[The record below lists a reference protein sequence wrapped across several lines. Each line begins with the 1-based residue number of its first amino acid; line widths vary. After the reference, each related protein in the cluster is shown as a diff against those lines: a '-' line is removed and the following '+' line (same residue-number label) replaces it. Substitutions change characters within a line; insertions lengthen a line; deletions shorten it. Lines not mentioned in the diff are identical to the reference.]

1 MQFAPTIIREIL
13 KILEIRDSKPSDRG
27 KFHQLNLKKEAIF
40 SDSLLFLFI

>member
-27 KFHQLNLKKEAIF
+27 KFHQLNLKKRGYLFRQPPIF
-40 SDSLLFLFI
+40 I